1 MVNLPHSWE
10 FFSTGSFLA
19 TGPGG
24 IGEKGCHADTL
35 VDGKEGS
42 LLPLPL
48 EDRCAHRSRPRAHTR
63 AAIITGLL
71 CCPTAFA
78 LIVPAAAAIVPA
90 ITQGKANLLGSMY
103 RLLT

>member
-1 MVNLPHSWE
+1 MVNLPRSWE

-35 VDGKEGS
+35 VDRKEGS

-48 EDRCAHRSRPRAHTR
+48 EDRCAHRTRLGAHTR
-63 AAIITGLL
+63 AVITGLL